1 VGDRNRGVGS
11 QEMVVV
17 LDVLDFLEVF
27 RLLHI
32 VVLFFEELYGVCSRV
47 SAGGKVADREPNK
60 YTFTVGMTLCKAQPV
75 VGQDTL
81 KASKTFQAR

>member
-1 VGDRNRGVGS
+1 
-11 QEMVVV
+11 MVVV
-17 LDVLDFLEVF
+17 LDVLDSLKVF
-27 RLLHI
+27 HLLHI
-32 VVLFFEELYGVCSRV
+32 LVLFLEELYGVCSRV

-60 YTFTVGMTLCKAQPV
+60 YTFTVGTTLCKAQPV